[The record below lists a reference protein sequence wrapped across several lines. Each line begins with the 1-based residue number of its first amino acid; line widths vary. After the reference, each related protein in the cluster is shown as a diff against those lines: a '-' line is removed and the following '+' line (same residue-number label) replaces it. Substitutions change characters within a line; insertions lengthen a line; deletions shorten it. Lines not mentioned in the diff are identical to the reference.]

1 MKGLVLDTSALYY
14 GKDLPQGY
22 ELVIS
27 PGVVRELEREG
38 MAQRLEL
45 LLATRVRVLEPSE
58 RSADRVEEEAR
69 RTGDSRRLSDTDKEV
84 LALALDLGYQLVTD
98 DFSIQNLASV
108 LGIPY
113 RGQEQRGI
121 SRVLEWESKCV
132 GCGKRL
138 PPDVEECDV
147 CGSATKSVRKRGR

>member
-1 MKGLVLDTSALYY
+1 
-14 GKDLPQGY
+14 
-22 ELVIS
+22 VIP
-27 PGVVRELEREG
+27 PGVVRELEKEG
-38 MAQRLEL
+38 MGERLQL
-45 LLATRVRVLEPSE
+45 LLATRVRVLDPSD
-58 RSADRVEEEAR
+58 RSTKRVEEEAR

-98 DFSIQNLASV
+98 DFSIQNLAAV

-113 RGQEQRGI
+113 MGQEQRGI
-121 SRVLEWESKCV
+121 SRVLEWESRCV

-138 PPDVEECDV
+138 PADVEECDI